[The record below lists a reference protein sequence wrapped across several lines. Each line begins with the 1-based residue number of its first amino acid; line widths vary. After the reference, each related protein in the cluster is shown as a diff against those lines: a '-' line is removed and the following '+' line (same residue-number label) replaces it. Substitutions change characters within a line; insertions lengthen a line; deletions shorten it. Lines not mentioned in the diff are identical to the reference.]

1 MLQVCGHSSWW
12 PVHTPKPSDS
22 TTGGSALPAA
32 AAEANA
38 QPAAQQEQSP
48 QQAGSGAANVA
59 TPADATAT
67 ATPAQTLAAQRP
79 ELAAADSSAAAGGA
93 AAWEFPVAAASPAAA
108 PPAGNGYE
116 LPWDSEDVAAG
127 SSAAESMPASP
138 GAAGVPTA
146 AACAAQQEAA
156 SEAVAAHAA
165 DPATATAAESSPA
178 AVAAAA
184 AAAQLGSA
192 QAPIA
197 AASVAA
203 PPPMTT
209 LETADASA
217 EQFAAAAP
225 QAAHAV
231 AAAAPR
237 AGVATLDPSALAA
250 MPEEYVLCST
260 ATATPAATHHP
271 QPAEQLRSEPQTLA
285 APPTA
290 GSSPAAG
297 GDDAPGPAAGAAGP
311 EARLAATAASGC
323 ADEDRAGLHMLSGR
337 PAAAAV
343 PLVVVPTG
351 ARPVTSDR
359 QPAAVG
365 PELPPGA
372 AVLLAPCAACAKT
385 SMITP
390 AADNVNIMRD
400 NFLFTCLHL
409 LLHVGA
415 SDLCK
420 PAQAQ
425 PAAAAP
431 DGTPMP
437 VSQSEAAAERN
448 AQPLTGHAAAMSTAA
463 LGADVGPESSHLQP
477 AAQQQQQQ
485 QQPAGLALQQ
495 PAKEGSVVQHCQQQQ
510 QGPSEA
516 AQEDA
521 ASPAG
526 GSALTLAEQPDAAE
540 AGLNSD
546 DAVDLRAPPVI
557 DIELAASAP
566 ASAGPPPGVTPSA
579 APAAAMGLP
588 HHAHAEQGSDPRAEL
603 AAVDEQLVE
612 LQRPRKRRR
621 RGNWAKVGRNWVL
634 H

>member
-1 MLQVCGHSSWW
+1 MIHPRTVPATLRQRLLL
-12 PVHTPKPSDS
+12 PVGAPATAAFDYENVQ
-22 TTGGSALPAA
+22 AA
-32 AAEANA
+32 AA
-38 QPAAQQEQSP
+38 PADLDLAQQ
-48 QQAGSGAANVA
+48 
-59 TPADATAT
+59 PADAWMAFE
-67 ATPAQTLAAQRP
+67 P
-79 ELAAADSSAAAGGA
+79 
-93 AAWEFPVAAASPAAA
+93 
-108 PPAGNGYE
+108 
-116 LPWDSEDVAAG
+116 
-127 SSAAESMPASP
+127 
-138 GAAGVPTA
+138 
-146 AACAAQQEAA
+146 
-156 SEAVAAHAA
+156 
-165 DPATATAAESSPA
+165 
-178 AVAAAA
+178 AAAA
-184 AAAQLGSA
+184 AAAAASA
-192 QAPIA
+192 A
-197 AASVAA
+197 AASSPHVTAA
-203 PPPMTT
+203 ALEAGSATNTT
-209 LETADASA
+209 LKAAATGA
-217 EQFAAAAP
+217 EQSPAAAAD
-225 QAAHAV
+225 AALTV
-231 AAAAPR
+231 AAAEPP

-250 MPEEYVLCST
+250 MPEEAVLCSA

-290 GSSPAAG
+290 GSLPAAG
-297 GDDAPGPAAGAAGP
+297 GDDAPGPAAGAAAP

-359 QPAAVG
+359 QTAAVG

-390 AADNVNIMRD
+390 AADNINIMRD
-400 NFLFTCLHL
+400 NSLFTCLHL

-477 AAQQQQQQ
+477 AAQQQQQ

-588 HHAHAEQGSDPRAEL
+588 HHAHAEQGSDPRAKL